1 MNPEPE
7 RSSYESGRFWW
18 TGLTVVGGILGM
30 LALVLMVNYLAATRL
45 HWRYDLLST
54 RRPQV
59 SPLTVSTLALLTNE
73 VKVVV
78 LFSPESDLYRHVDT
92 LLREYALRSPRLRI
106 QTVDYVRD
114 PALATAIKTQYGLN
128 KNVGD
133 LVVFDA
139 GGGRFRTVDDSE
151 MSVFNADVKRMLS
164 GRNDE
169 IRRVAFRGEA
179 LFTSALAG
187 LAEGVL
193 QRAYFLQGHGEVDP
207 GSEDDS
213 RGHTRL
219 VRLLGEKN
227 VETRELTNAAVGIP
241 ADCSLLVVAGPVQ
254 SLNPAETAA
263 MASFLS
269 NGGRMLVTLP
279 METLR
284 KRGGLEELMEAWGV
298 YLPSQFAADA
308 ENSLRG
314 FDVLATRFGS
324 HPITIPLTRAKASV
338 HFQAPRVVVPIPA
351 ERLSADAPKTV
362 ALITTG
368 PEGRTMSEFD
378 GRQLSFVEGRDRR
391 GEVPM
396 AVASEKG
403 GALGLNA
410 ARGTSRLIVLGDA
423 SLLANGPI
431 NSAANREFAALCV
444 NWLLDRQ
451 QALAIG
457 PRVISEYRLNFT
469 ARQMRLMN
477 LILLGVLPGG
487 VLGLGFLIWL
497 RRRT

>member
-187 LAEGVL
+187 FYSGPTFYKVTAKWIPD
-193 QRAYFLQGHGEVDP
+193 QRMIHEV
-207 GSEDDS
+207 
-213 RGHTRL
+213 TR
-219 VRLLGEKN
+219 VWFVCWEKK
-227 VETRELTNAAVGIP
+227 
-241 ADCSLLVVAGPVQ
+241 
-254 SLNPAETAA
+254 
-263 MASFLS
+263 M
-269 NGGRMLVTLP
+269 
-279 METLR
+279 
-284 KRGGLEELMEAWGV
+284 
-298 YLPSQFAADA
+298 
-308 ENSLRG
+308 
-314 FDVLATRFGS
+314 
-324 HPITIPLTRAKASV
+324 
-338 HFQAPRVVVPIPA
+338 
-351 ERLSADAPKTV
+351 
-362 ALITTG
+362 
-368 PEGRTMSEFD
+368 
-378 GRQLSFVEGRDRR
+378 
-391 GEVPM
+391 
-396 AVASEKG
+396 
-403 GALGLNA
+403 
-410 ARGTSRLIVLGDA
+410 
-423 SLLANGPI
+423 
-431 NSAANREFAALCV
+431 
-444 NWLLDRQ
+444 
-451 QALAIG
+451 
-457 PRVISEYRLNFT
+457 
-469 ARQMRLMN
+469 
-477 LILLGVLPGG
+477 
-487 VLGLGFLIWL
+487 
-497 RRRT
+497 